1 MEKTQV
7 GPFQILKKLG
17 TSTRHRVYHAR
28 QTEQNRDV
36 ALKFISVPPKVPRS
50 KALDKIER
58 EVNALQQL
66 DHPNLIKVFGAG
78 VDEEQ
83 VFFATELV
91 DGESLTSLLARR
103 GRLSIDLVIDFG
115 TQISSLLQ
123 YLHQKDLVHSKLTPD
138 KILVTADNQIKV
150 ADLRLNRARRRR
162 WDAVQRRELEI
173 AAYMAPEQFTEGAT
187 AKSDL
192 YSLGVM
198 LYEMLTGRLPYSPDT
213 MGRLNRKKMKG
224 AIPSVAKD
232 VLGCPVWLD
241 KLISQLLN
249 PNARK
254 RPNSSKAVWMTFR
267 EIHNAEAGRKAAV
280 EQVSGSFNPLNA
292 GVDKSE
298 ARKLLGRESKKAG
311 AEVSFFQQVPF
322 LVTALVSVVALL
334 AFLLIPV
341 DERDTVEAAQ
351 TMIASDESSDWT
363 AARDMLKPI
372 MAGEGELADQAESL
386 FYESRQKTLVR
397 HAELQLD
404 HGLQSRAARDYI
416 EAAQLRKEGDT
427 LEALQ
432 AFANLVSACDPG
444 GQERHVHFAAKSAL
458 EEVTGEI
465 TLPVQPRKLLAF
477 IEQLNSAQS
486 NGDLIAARQLLE
498 EVMRRHQRKS
508 THASVLSSARAM
520 LLSVTQKEKGSLDLE
535 AISRSVESNAA
546 NQ

>member
-17 TSTRHRVYHAR
+17 TSNRHRVYHAR
-28 QTEQNRDV
+28 QTEQNREV
-36 ALKFISVPPKVPRS
+36 ALKFINIPPTVPRS

-58 EVNALQQL
+58 EVNALRQL

-78 VDEEQ
+78 VDDEQ

-91 DGESLTSLLARR
+91 DGESLTALLARR

-224 AIPSVAKD
+224 EIPSVTKD

-241 KLISQLLN
+241 KLVSQLLD

-254 RPNSSKAVWMTFR
+254 RPNSSKAVWMTFQ
-267 EIHNAEAGRKAAV
+267 EIRNAEAGRKAAV
-280 EQVSGSFNPLNA
+280 EQVSGTFNPLNA

-298 ARKLLGRESKKAG
+298 ARLLLGKESENPG
-311 AEVSFFQQVPF
+311 IDVPFYQRVPF
-322 LVTALVSVVALL
+322 LVTGLVSIFAML
-334 AFLLIPV
+334 AFLLVPA

-351 TMIASDESSDWT
+351 TMIASEEPSDWT
-363 AARDMLKPI
+363 EARERLKPI
-372 MAGEGELADQAESL
+372 MTGQGELAERAEAL
-386 FYESRQKTLVR
+386 FFESRQKTLVH
-397 HAELQLD
+397 HAELELD

-416 EAAQLRKEGDT
+416 AAAQLRKEGDT

-432 AFANLVSACDPG
+432 AFANLVSVCDPG

-458 EEVTGEI
+458 DEVTSEI
-465 TLPVQPRKLLAF
+465 TLPDPPEKLLAF
-477 IEQLNSAQS
+477 IEQLDSAQS
-486 NGDLIAARQLLE
+486 SGDLIAARRLLE
-498 EVMRRHQRKS
+498 EIRRRHQGKL
-508 THASVLSSARAM
+508 AYAPVLSSARSM
-520 LLSVTQKEKGSLDLE
+520 LFSIARKEKGSLDLE
-535 AISRSVESNAA
+535 AISRDVESDMA
-546 NQ
+546 N